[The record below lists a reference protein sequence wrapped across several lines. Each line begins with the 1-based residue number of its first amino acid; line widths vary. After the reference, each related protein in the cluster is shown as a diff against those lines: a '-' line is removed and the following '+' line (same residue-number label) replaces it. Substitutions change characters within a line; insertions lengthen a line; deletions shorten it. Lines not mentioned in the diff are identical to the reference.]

1 LEGRQIEDMYVEL
14 MKKMELHKEDKYL
27 KKVKEVGQPFN

>member
-14 MKKMELHKEDKYL
+14 MKKMELNKEDRYL